1 MDKFF
6 HSVYLESDKCL
17 GCTNCMKRCPTEA
30 IRVREG
36 KARII
41 AERCIDCGQCIQ
53 LCPHHAKKA
62 RVNTLQDVFSAQG
75 KRYRVVIPAP
85 SLYGQFNHLDSID
98 LVLTALLRMGF
109 DDVIEVAQAAEI
121 VSENTRRI
129 MRAGT
134 LPKPIIS
141 SACPAVVRLIRVR
154 FPDLC
159 DHVLPEKPPMEVAAR
174 LARQKAAEK
183 TGLSPDE
190 ISVTFITPCPAKMTD
205 VAVPIGSQKSQVD
218 FVVAISEVFPTLAEG
233 MKKIEQPDAISKS
246 GIIGVGWAGCGGES
260 AALLNDRYLA
270 ADGIEN
276 VIRVLEELE
285 DDRIGDL
292 DFIELNACAGGCV
305 GGVLTVENAYVAR
318 ARLQRL
324 RRYLPVSCNH
334 LNSENSKEL
343 SWSSVLEYAPVMKL
357 SNDLEEALRMMNDIK
372 EIEQRLPGLDCG
384 SCGAPSCR
392 ALAEDIVRGLARE
405 DDCIFILREQLQ
417 EVADRLS
424 SIQRYVP
431 PKEHNE

>member
-109 DDVIEVAQAAEI
+109 DDVFEVAQAAEI

-154 FPDLC
+154 FPDL
-159 DHVLPEKPPMEVAAR
+159 
-174 LARQKAAEK
+174 
-183 TGLSPDE
+183 
-190 ISVTFITPCPAKMTD
+190 
-205 VAVPIGSQKSQVD
+205 
-218 FVVAISEVFPTLAEG
+218 
-233 MKKIEQPDAISKS
+233 
-246 GIIGVGWAGCGGES
+246 
-260 AALLNDRYLA
+260 
-270 ADGIEN
+270 
-276 VIRVLEELE
+276 
-285 DDRIGDL
+285 
-292 DFIELNACAGGCV
+292 
-305 GGVLTVENAYVAR
+305 
-318 ARLQRL
+318 
-324 RRYLPVSCNH
+324 
-334 LNSENSKEL
+334 
-343 SWSSVLEYAPVMKL
+343 
-357 SNDLEEALRMMNDIK
+357 
-372 EIEQRLPGLDCG
+372 
-384 SCGAPSCR
+384 
-392 ALAEDIVRGLARE
+392 
-405 DDCIFILREQLQ
+405 
-417 EVADRLS
+417 
-424 SIQRYVP
+424 
-431 PKEHNE
+431 